1 MGRRH
6 HQCPQQGLYVRL
18 VSRAPCKGKLFDE
31 GNTNP
36 EELFLYEQ
44 RKALLEY
51 AAEPYPTLNWTE
63 DELAERAD
71 LITTITSYYYEY
83 MAQVITGQL
92 DLDATWDEYLSNMDA
107 MGASRLHEIDQAAY
121 TRYLEG

>member
-1 MGRRH
+1 MFGWY
-6 HQCPQQGLYVRL
+6 P
-18 VSRAPCKGKLFDE
+18 APLAKAKLFDE

-107 MGASRLHEIDQAAY
+107 MGASRLHEIDQTAY